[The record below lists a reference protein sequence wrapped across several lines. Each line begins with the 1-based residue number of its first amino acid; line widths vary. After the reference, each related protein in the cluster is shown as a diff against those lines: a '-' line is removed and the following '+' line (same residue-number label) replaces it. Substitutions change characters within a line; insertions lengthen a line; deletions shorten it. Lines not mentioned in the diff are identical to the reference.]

1 MSTAAMTEAVDL
13 AGSRLLV
20 LGAGRHQETLIR
32 RAEERGVAVVAVDYF
47 PDAPG
52 KAHAS
57 HPELADALDIPANI
71 ELGERYRVDGVVT
84 LGTDQTVLTMATVA
98 ETLGLPCY
106 ITADNA
112 LRATDKSVMA
122 AAYAA
127 HDVPRPRFV
136 ELADVTETA
145 ATTRQMTLPVAV
157 KPADSQGQRATVR
170 VDHRSGLAP
179 AVANAIAESR
189 TGRAIVDQ
197 WVTGPEVTVSAWVS
211 AGEPHILMVADR
223 ITINPPPTIGVAF
236 QHVFP
241 SLAAVDAL
249 PEIERQIAA
258 ITRAYG
264 MHQGPLYVQM
274 IVNGGEVVTI
284 EGGARVGGGHEVG
297 LTPIA
302 TGVDVVDRLIDL
314 ALTGQAESVTYHYGR
329 SPVSRHALVNFL
341 IAAPG
346 VVGDV
351 SGFPGIVDDG
361 LAAEGGFYIGPGYTQ
376 PPITNS
382 LGRLGYFI
390 ATGATR
396 AEMMARAREAYG
408 RLSMT
413 SDRGEEMLFWP
424 DPAIVND
431 AVATGRALR

>member
-1 MSTAAMTEAVDL
+1 M
-13 AGSRLLV
+13 
-20 LGAGRHQETLIR
+20 
-32 RAEERGVAVVAVDYF
+32 
-47 PDAPG
+47 
-52 KAHAS
+52 
-57 HPELADALDIPANI
+57 
-71 ELGERYRVDGVVT
+71 T

-106 ITADNA
+106 LTPQNA

-136 ELADVTETA
+136 ELSDVADTPFA
-145 ATTRQMTLPVAV
+145 TRQMTLPVAV

-179 AVANAIAESR
+179 AVADAIAESR

-211 AGEPHILMVADR
+211 GGVPHILMVADR

-258 ITRAYG
+258 ITRAYE
-264 MHQGPLYVQM
+264 MREGPLYVQM
-274 IVNGGEVVTI
+274 IVNGGDAVTI

-302 TGVDVVDRLIDL
+302 TGIDVVDRLIDL
-314 ALTGQAESVTYHYGR
+314 ALTGDGEPVDYDYGR
-329 SPVSRHALVNFL
+329 SPQPLHALVNFL

-346 VVGDV
+346 VVGGV
-351 SGFPGIVDDG
+351 AGFPEIIDEG
-361 LAAEGGFYIGPGYTQ
+361 LVAEGGFYIGAGYTQ

-390 ATGATR
+390 ATGVTR
-396 AEMMARAREAYG
+396 AEMMGRAREAYG

-413 SDRGEEMLFWP
+413 SDHGEEMLFWP

-431 AVATGRALR
+431 AE

>member
-1 MSTAAMTEAVDL
+1 MCTAAMTGAIDL
-13 AGSRLLV
+13 SGRTLLV
-20 LGAGRHQETLIR
+20 LGAGRHQEALIR
-32 RAEERGVAVVAVDYF
+32 RAEDRGVSVVAVDYF

-52 KAHAS
+52 KAHAT
-57 HPELADALDIPANI
+57 HPELVDALDVPANI
-71 ELGERYRVDGVVT
+71 ELAERYRVDGVVT
-84 LGTDQTVLTMATVA
+84 LGTDQAVLTMAAVA
-98 ETLGLPCY
+98 DAFGLPCY
-106 ITADNA
+106 LTPEGA

-127 HDVPRPRFV
+127 HDVPRPPFV
-136 ELADVTETA
+136 ELSDPALAPV
-145 ATTRQMTLPVAV
+145 ATQRLSLPVVV

-170 VDHRSGLAP
+170 VNERARLA
-179 AVANAIAESR
+179 AAAADAIAESR
-189 TGRAIVDQ
+189 TGRAVVDQ

-223 ITINPPPTIGVAF
+223 ITFNPPPTVGIAF

-264 MHQGPLYVQM
+264 MREGPLYVQM
-274 IVNGGEVVTI
+274 IVNGSDVVTI

-314 ALTGQAESVTYHYGR
+314 ALTGKAQPVDYDYGR
-329 SPVSRHALVNFL
+329 SPQQLHALVNFL
-341 IAAPG
+341 IALPG
-346 VVGDV
+346 VVESV
-351 SGFPGIVDDG
+351 SGFPEVVDEG
-361 LAAEGGFYIGPGYTQ
+361 MVAEGGFYIGRGFTQ

-390 ATGATR
+390 ATGSTR
-396 AEMMARAREAYG
+396 AEMMARARAAYR

-413 SDRGEEMLFWP
+413 SDRGDEMLFWP
-424 DPAIVND
+424 DPAVVND
-431 AVATGRALR
+431 AE

>member
-1 MSTAAMTEAVDL
+1 MTSPA
-13 AGSRLLV
+13 AGSSSSGQGGTR
-20 LGAGRHQETLIR
+20 RPLIR
-32 RAEERGVAVVAVDYF
+32 RAEQRGVAVIAVDYF

-57 HPELADALDIPANI
+57 HPELVDALDVPANI
-71 ELGERYRVDGVVT
+71 ELAERYRVDGVVT
-84 LGTDQTVLTMATVA
+84 LGTDQAVLTMAAVA
-98 ETLGLPCY
+98 EAFGLPCY
-106 ITADNA
+106 LTPESA

-127 HDVPRPRFV
+127 HDVPRPPFV
-136 ELADVTETA
+136 ELSDPA
-145 ATTRQMTLPVAV
+145 AVLVATQGLSLPVV
-157 KPADSQGQRATVR
+157 VRPADSQGQRATVR
-170 VDHRSGLAP
+170 VDDRAGLTA
-179 AVANAIAESR
+179 AAADAIAESR

-197 WVTGPEVTVSAWVS
+197 WVPGPEVTVSAWVS

-223 ITINPPPTIGVAF
+223 ITINPPPTIGIAF

-264 MHQGPLYVQM
+264 MREGPLYVQM
-274 IVNGGEVVTI
+274 IVNGGDVVTI

-297 LTPIA
+297 LIPIS
-302 TGVDVVDRLIDL
+302 TGVDVVDRLIEL
-314 ALTGQAESVTYHYGR
+314 ALTGESEPVDYHYGR
-329 SPVSRHALVNFL
+329 SPQPLHALVNFL
-341 IAAPG
+341 IALPG
-346 VVGDV
+346 VVERV
-351 SGFPGIVDDG
+351 SGFPGVIEEG
-361 LAAEGGFYIGPGYTQ
+361 LVAEGGFYIGFGFTQ

-396 AEMMARAREAYG
+396 HEMMTRAREAYR

-413 SDRGEEMLFWP
+413 SDQGDEMLFWP

-431 AVATGRALR
+431 VE

>member
-1 MSTAAMTEAVDL
+1 MAS
-13 AGSRLLV
+13 
-20 LGAGRHQETLIR
+20 H
-32 RAEERGVAVVAVDYF
+32 VVAVDYF

-57 HPELADALDIPANI
+57 HPELVDALDIPANI
-71 ELGERYRVDGVVT
+71 ELAERYHVDGVVT

-98 ETLGLPCY
+98 AALGLPCY
-106 ITADNA
+106 LTPQNA

-136 ELADVTETA
+136 ELSDVANTPSA
-145 ATTRQMTLPVAV
+145 TRQLTLPVVV

-179 AVANAIAESR
+179 AVADAIAESR
-189 TGRAIVDQ
+189 TGRAIVDE

-211 AGEPHILMVADR
+211 AGDPHILMVADR
-223 ITINPPPTIGVAF
+223 ITINPPPTVGVAF

-264 MHQGPLYVQM
+264 MREGPLYVQM
-274 IVNGGEVVTI
+274 IVNGGDAVTI

-314 ALTGQAESVTYHYGR
+314 ALTGRRPSRSTYHYGR
-329 SPVSRHALVNFL
+329 SPQPLHALVNFL

-346 VVGDV
+346 VVGGV
-351 SGFPGIVDDG
+351 AGFPEIIDEG
-361 LAAEGGFYIGPGYTQ
+361 LVAEGGFYIGPGYTQ

-390 ATGATR
+390 ATGVTR
-396 AEMMARAREAYG
+396 AEMMGRAREAYG

-413 SDRGEEMLFWP
+413 SDHGEEMLFWP

-431 AVATGRALR
+431 AE